1 MAVTIKDV
9 YRNSYAYR
17 AGCEAGDTLLSI
29 NGNEI
34 VDVLDYRFYQLNSDL
49 ELKIRDRKGQ
59 VHTVKVRKPEYEEL
73 GLEFDTYLMDKEK
86 SCRNKCIFCFIDQLP
101 KGMRESLY
109 FKDDDSRLSFLFG
122 NYVTLTNLTEHEISR
137 IIKMH
142 ISPINVSVHT
152 TNPELRVKMMNNRF
166 AGDALKI
173 LKRLSEHNIAIN
185 TQIVCCPGWNDGEE
199 LKRSLRDLYELNVN
213 LIGVVPVGITKYRE
227 GLAELTPFTVE
238 KARETVDILEE
249 FGEMCM
255 ETRGKRIA
263 YAADELYIKAGYD
276 IPDAS
281 FYGDFEAIENG
292 IGLIAQLRAADW
304 LKFDMG
310 VVYVTIAFSIFP
322 VIVVP
327 ESVLIVEENAS
338 AHLAH
343 LESAAE
349 EGGFTHQAA
358 AVFRKDQFVDAF
370 VHMLRPDVPQIVH
383 LQLLE
388 RTHEALDG
396 VAEAPLS
403 RFFLIAIQESERAL
417 DKHRRAVLQRE
428 FLEGGAAG
436 GRGNRQHIPA
446 TEAVCSRIFADEN
459 LALVFVQAP
468 ELGVGKIPRQFL
480 YLQIIFVQQETGQTI
495 VGSDEKPVLIFQ
507 RHTDLPKM
515 ILRKGKKLV
524 TILENYCNAFVKR
537 TPDIATVVFHQCQ
550 YGIVQKS
557 VIGTEMPQDGTILS
571 EGIHPS

>member
-29 NGNEI
+29 NGNDI

-199 LKRSLRDLYELNVN
+199 LKRSLRDLYDLNVN

-227 GLAELTPFTVE
+227 GLAKLTPFTVE

-249 FGEMCM
+249 FGEMCLK
-255 ETRGKRIA
+255 TRGKRIA
-263 YAADELYIKAGYD
+263 YAADELYIKAGYE

-292 IGLIAQLRAADW
+292 IGLIAQLREDFRDELEWREADDSIKRTVSIACGTSAAPYLRELMDEAEK
-304 LKFDMG
+304 KFSG
-310 VVYVTIAFSIFP
+310 VKVNVYP
-322 VIVVP
+322 IVNDFFGEQINV
-327 ESVLIVEENAS
+327 SGLIVGQDLHNQLKDKPLGDALLISS
-338 AHLAH
+338 A
-343 LESAAE
+343 
-349 EGGFTHQAA
+349 
-358 AVFRKDQFVDAF
+358 
-370 VHMLRPDVPQIVH
+370 MLRFENDLFLDDVHIDDLSRKLHIKIYPIH
-383 LQLLE
+383 N
-388 RTHEALDG
+388 DG
-396 VAEAPLS
+396 VML
-403 RFFLIAIQESERAL
+403 LN
-417 DKHRRAVLQRE
+417 AVL
-428 FLEGGAAG
+428 G
-436 GRGNRQHIPA
+436 
-446 TEAVCSRIFADEN
+446 T
-459 LALVFVQAP
+459 
-468 ELGVGKIPRQFL
+468 
-480 YLQIIFVQQETGQTI
+480 
-495 VGSDEKPVLIFQ
+495 SDE
-507 RHTDLPKM
+507 
-515 ILRKGKKLV
+515 
-524 TILENYCNAFVKR
+524 
-537 TPDIATVVFHQCQ
+537 
-550 YGIVQKS
+550 
-557 VIGTEMPQDGTILS
+557 
-571 EGIHPS
+571 

>member
-29 NGNEI
+29 NGNDI

-86 SCRNKCIFCFIDQLP
+86 SCRNQCIFCFIDQLP

-213 LIGVVPVGITKYRE
+213 LIGVVPVGITRYRE
-227 GLAELTPFTVE
+227 GLAKLTPFTVE

-249 FGEMCM
+249 FGEMCLK
-255 ETRGKRIA
+255 TRGKRIA
-263 YAADELYIKAGYD
+263 YAADELYIKAGYE

-292 IGLIAQLRAADW
+292 IGLIAQLREDFRDELEWREADDSIKRTVSIACGTSAAPYLRELMDEAER
-304 LKFDMG
+304 KYPG
-310 VVYVTIAFSIFP
+310 VKVNVYP
-322 VIVVP
+322 IVNDFFGEQINV
-327 ESVLIVEENAS
+327 SGLIVGQDLHNQLKNKPLGDALLISS
-338 AHLAH
+338 A
-343 LESAAE
+343 
-349 EGGFTHQAA
+349 
-358 AVFRKDQFVDAF
+358 
-370 VHMLRPDVPQIVH
+370 MLRFENDLFLDDVHIDDLSRKLNIEIYPIH
-383 LQLLE
+383 N
-388 RTHEALDG
+388 DG
-396 VAEAPLS
+396 VML
-403 RFFLIAIQESERAL
+403 LN
-417 DKHRRAVLQRE
+417 AVL
-428 FLEGGAAG
+428 
-436 GRGNRQHIPA
+436 
-446 TEAVCSRIFADEN
+446 
-459 LALVFVQAP
+459 
-468 ELGVGKIPRQFL
+468 
-480 YLQIIFVQQETGQTI
+480 
-495 VGSDEKPVLIFQ
+495 
-507 RHTDLPKM
+507 
-515 ILRKGKKLV
+515 
-524 TILENYCNAFVKR
+524 
-537 TPDIATVVFHQCQ
+537 
-550 YGIVQKS
+550 
-557 VIGTEMPQDGTILS
+557 GTANE
-571 EGIHPS
+571 

>member
-29 NGNEI
+29 NGNDI

-86 SCRNKCIFCFIDQLP
+86 SCRNQCIFCFIDQLP

-213 LIGVVPVGITKYRE
+213 LIGVVPVGITRYRE
-227 GLAELTPFTVE
+227 GLAKLTPFTVE

-249 FGEMCM
+249 FGEMCLK
-255 ETRGKRIA
+255 TRGKRIA
-263 YAADELYIKAGYD
+263 YAADELYIKAGYE

-281 FYGDFEAIENG
+281 FYDDFEAIENG
-292 IGLIAQLRAADW
+292 IGLIAQLREDFRDELEWREADDSIKRTVSIACGTSAAPYLRELMDEAER
-304 LKFDMG
+304 KYPG
-310 VVYVTIAFSIFP
+310 VKVNVYP
-322 VIVVP
+322 IVNDFFGEQINV
-327 ESVLIVEENAS
+327 SGLIVGRDLHNQLKNKPLGDALLISS
-338 AHLAH
+338 A
-343 LESAAE
+343 
-349 EGGFTHQAA
+349 
-358 AVFRKDQFVDAF
+358 
-370 VHMLRPDVPQIVH
+370 MLRFENDLFLDDVHIDDLSRKLHIKIYPINN
-383 LQLLE
+383 
-388 RTHEALDG
+388 DG
-396 VAEAPLS
+396 VML
-403 RFFLIAIQESERAL
+403 LN
-417 DKHRRAVLQRE
+417 AVL
-428 FLEGGAAG
+428 G
-436 GRGNRQHIPA
+436 
-446 TEAVCSRIFADEN
+446 T
-459 LALVFVQAP
+459 
-468 ELGVGKIPRQFL
+468 
-480 YLQIIFVQQETGQTI
+480 
-495 VGSDEKPVLIFQ
+495 SDQV
-507 RHTDLPKM
+507 
-515 ILRKGKKLV
+515 
-524 TILENYCNAFVKR
+524 
-537 TPDIATVVFHQCQ
+537 
-550 YGIVQKS
+550 
-557 VIGTEMPQDGTILS
+557 
-571 EGIHPS
+571 

>member
-59 VHTVKVRKPEYEEL
+59 VHTVKVSKPEYEEL

-101 KGMRESLY
+101 EGMRESLY

-213 LIGVVPVGITKYRE
+213 LIGVVPVGITKYRD

-292 IGLIAQLRAADW
+292 IGLIAQLREDFRDELDWREADDSIQRAVSIACGTSAAPYLRELMDEAQT
-304 LKFDMG
+304 KFPG
-310 VVYVTIAFSIFP
+310 VK
-322 VIVVP
+322 VIVYPIVNDFFG
-327 ESVLIVEENAS
+327 EQINVSGLIVGQDLYHQLKNKPLGDALLISS
-338 AHLAH
+338 A
-343 LESAAE
+343 
-349 EGGFTHQAA
+349 
-358 AVFRKDQFVDAF
+358 
-370 VHMLRPDVPQIVH
+370 MLRFENDLFLDDVHIDDLSRKLHIGIYPIH
-383 LQLLE
+383 N
-388 RTHEALDG
+388 DG
-396 VAEAPLS
+396 VML
-403 RFFLIAIQESERAL
+403 LN
-417 DKHRRAVLQRE
+417 AVL
-428 FLEGGAAG
+428 
-436 GRGNRQHIPA
+436 
-446 TEAVCSRIFADEN
+446 
-459 LALVFVQAP
+459 
-468 ELGVGKIPRQFL
+468 
-480 YLQIIFVQQETGQTI
+480 
-495 VGSDEKPVLIFQ
+495 
-507 RHTDLPKM
+507 
-515 ILRKGKKLV
+515 
-524 TILENYCNAFVKR
+524 
-537 TPDIATVVFHQCQ
+537 
-550 YGIVQKS
+550 
-557 VIGTEMPQDGTILS
+557 GTID
-571 EGIHPS
+571 E

>member
-29 NGNEI
+29 NGNDI

-101 KGMRESLY
+101 KGLRESLY

-173 LKRLSEHNIAIN
+173 LKRLSQHNIAIN

-199 LKRSLRDLYELNVN
+199 LKRSLRDLYDLNVN

-227 GLAELTPFTVE
+227 GLAELTPFTAE

-249 FGEMCM
+249 FGEMCLK
-255 ETRGKRIA
+255 TRGKRIA
-263 YAADELYIKAGYD
+263 YAADELYIKAGYE

-292 IGLIAQLRAADW
+292 IGLVAQLREDFRDELEWREADDSIKRTVSIACGTSAAPY
-304 LKFDMG
+304 LRELMGEAQQKFPG
-310 VVYVTIAFSIFP
+310 VKVAVYP
-322 VIVVP
+322 IVNDFFGEQINV
-327 ESVLIVEENAS
+327 SGLIVGQD
-338 AHLAH
+338 LY
-343 LESAAE
+343 
-349 EGGFTHQAA
+349 HQL
-358 AVFRKDQFVDAF
+358 KDQPLGDALLISSA
-370 VHMLRPDVPQIVH
+370 MLRFENDLFLDDVPID
-383 LQLLE
+383 E
-388 RTHEALDG
+388 
-396 VAEAPLS
+396 LS
-403 RFFLIAIQESERAL
+403 RKLHIEILPIHNDGRMLLS
-417 DKHRRAVLQRE
+417 AVLGKE
-428 FLEGGAAG
+428 
-436 GRGNRQHIPA
+436 
-446 TEAVCSRIFADEN
+446 DED
-459 LALVFVQAP
+459 V
-468 ELGVGKIPRQFL
+468 
-480 YLQIIFVQQETGQTI
+480 
-495 VGSDEKPVLIFQ
+495 
-507 RHTDLPKM
+507 
-515 ILRKGKKLV
+515 
-524 TILENYCNAFVKR
+524 
-537 TPDIATVVFHQCQ
+537 
-550 YGIVQKS
+550 
-557 VIGTEMPQDGTILS
+557 
-571 EGIHPS
+571 